1 MTTSI
6 VLRNTS
12 DAEGSRY
19 LGVSIKPNG
28 DLVIKGQDLGPG
40 VERFF
45 GVFEYEWA
53 WSIAAEDCE
62 KLRAALGMKTNLLA
76 ALGERFSGDSA
87 GDLQEFLESHDIHYE
102 AWSRMG
108 D

>member
-6 VLRNTS
+6 VLRDTS

-19 LGVSIKPNG
+19 LDVSIKPNG

-40 VERFF
+40 VEAFF
-45 GVFEYEWA
+45 GFTEYEWV

-62 KLRAALGMKTNLLA
+62 KLRVALGMETNLLA

-87 GDLQEFLESHDIHYE
+87 GDLQEFLELHDIHYE